1 MFTWYAW
8 RAGSPA
14 CSSCSRNSGNSSYN
28 STIRNE
34 ILIVNWKKL
43 YKIEKWKYL
52 ILFAQPCRVCLEYL
66 PVQRVLVRQPAQLVR
81 LDRIFQIVPVYQVS
95 HLYHLALEFQED
107 RVTLVVRL
115 CHFGR
120 LLHLVRPCRLD
131 QVSLCKNINILK
143 TDFLNSYLQQP
154 TY

>member
-14 CSSCSRNSGNSSYN
+14 CSSCSRKTGNSPYDEQEGEEFLLTG
-28 STIRNE
+28 TIIQNKR
-34 ILIVNWKKL
+34 K
-43 YKIEKWKYL
+43 KYL
-52 ILFAQPCRVCLEYL
+52 ILLALQFQQCLAYL
-66 PVQRVLVRQPAQLVR
+66 PDQRVLVRQPAQLVR

-131 QVSLCKNINILK
+131 QVGLCKKINIK

>member
-14 CSSCSRNSGNSSYN
+14 CSSCSRKTGNSLYGEQEGEEFLFTG
-28 STIRNE
+28 TIIQNKR
-34 ILIVNWKKL
+34 K
-43 YKIEKWKYL
+43 KYL
-52 ILFAQPCRVCLEYL
+52 ILLALQFQQCLAYL
-66 PVQRVLVRQPAQLVR
+66 PDQRVLVRQPAQLVR

-95 HLYHLALEFQED
+95 HLDRLALEFQAD

>member
-14 CSSCSRNSGNSSYN
+14 CSSCSRKTGNSPYGEQEGEEFLLTG
-28 STIRNE
+28 TIVQNKR
-34 ILIVNWKKL
+34 K
-43 YKIEKWKYL
+43 KYL
-52 ILFAQPCRVCLEYL
+52 ILLALQFQQCLAYL